1 MSINLNDGFN
11 ILNFDENIYNFNL
24 INKSIILVKLKL
36 FDMILNE
43 KFYYDCRIDY
53 IENYL
58 IKYFMIDCKIYFKFN
73 NRDLKKSS
81 KLFEND
87 ITNGSIINVIYTP
100 IKFLFLK
107 DDKVFHNSF
116 ESEMTVLNLDISI
129 KSIKLF
135 YNLINLVN
143 YYNIKMKSLNF
154 SEVKKNY
161 SNLNYFLVNLDDDV
175 LNDIIILLNN
185 IKNENY
191 RILLGN
197 IINYLFYLK
206 KIEIKNNKIVK
217 RNNGLLIN
225 TILDD
230 SRFDNIIDGDTIVLS
245 SYLDISISPIKNIM

>member
-1 MSINLNDGFN
+1 
-11 ILNFDENIYNFNL
+11 
-24 INKSIILVKLKL
+24 
-36 FDMILNE
+36 
-43 KFYYDCRIDY
+43 
-53 IENYL
+53 
-58 IKYFMIDCKIYFKFN
+58 
-73 NRDLKKSS
+73 
-81 KLFEND
+81 
-87 ITNGSIINVIYTP
+87 
-100 IKFLFLK
+100 
-107 DDKVFHNSF
+107 
-116 ESEMTVLNLDISI
+116 
-129 KSIKLF
+129 
-135 YNLINLVN
+135 
-143 YYNIKMKSLNF
+143 MKSLNF